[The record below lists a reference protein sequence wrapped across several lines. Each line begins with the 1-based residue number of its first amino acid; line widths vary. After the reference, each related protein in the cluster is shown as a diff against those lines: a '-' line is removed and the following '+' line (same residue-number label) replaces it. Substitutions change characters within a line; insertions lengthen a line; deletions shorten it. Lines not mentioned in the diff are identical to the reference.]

1 MELLILPDQFII
13 KYSPA
18 WMTLLL
24 LSGLLLFFV
33 SKKWRKQL
41 IKKGKYSFFP
51 GVLFAVSFIFIIGG
65 INFYVY
71 KVVMNKEGILLFNI
85 KQFNEKILW
94 SDIENAEYKDSQEI
108 VLTVN
113 NTLTANESGSS
124 SNKQKQKETQRIVIN
139 LSDLDKNSHDKVKIL
154 IELKHKQNQ

>member
-13 KYSPA
+13 TYSPA
-18 WMTLLL
+18 WMALLL

-41 IKKGKYSFFP
+41 IKKGKHSFFP
-51 GVLFAVSFIFIIGG
+51 GVLFTVSFIFIIGG
-65 INFYVY
+65 INLYVY

-94 SDIENAEYKDSQEI
+94 SDIEKAEYKDNQMI
-108 VLTVN
+108 ALTIN
-113 NTLTANESGSS
+113 NTLNDNGA
-124 SNKQKQKETQRIVIN
+124 ETQYIFIN
-139 LSDLDKNSHDKVKIL
+139 LSDLEKDSHDKVKIL
-154 IELKHKQNQ
+154 IELKRKQNQKKD